1 MIKEETIIFFIFLLL
16 SSGVGQTYWTTTI
29 FITSDNIIN
38 DNGDDKM
45 LNSIKNYLEELS
57 NKQIKVMVDN
67 KLPNPKK
74 ASRRI
79 KVVQMYVLTPQLSIP
94 ETF

>member
-1 MIKEETIIFFIFLLL
+1 
-16 SSGVGQTYWTTTI
+16 
-29 FITSDNIIN
+29 
-38 DNGDDKM
+38 M

>member
-1 MIKEETIIFFIFLLL
+1 MAMIRARVKIGAKPSLLNPMSDVNIPLALAFFFIFLLL

-57 NKQIKVMVDN
+57 N
-67 KLPNPKK
+67 
-74 ASRRI
+74 R
-79 KVVQMYVLTPQLSIP
+79 
-94 ETF
+94 

>member
-57 NKQIKVMVDN
+57 N
-67 KLPNPKK
+67 
-74 ASRRI
+74 R
-79 KVVQMYVLTPQLSIP
+79 
-94 ETF
+94 